1 MQGMT
6 KVKAFAFD
14 LFGTIVD
21 ITSISKVLSELNI
34 VKDDPKPFIETWR
47 SKQLQYAW
55 LLTLIGKFEPFGDLS
70 IRALKFTSK
79 VYNIELSDD
88 KIERVRDAQLQL
100 EPFPDSKKG
109 LQELAR
115 LKKRS
120 NNNSNDKKVNSNYKL
135 SILSNGESSKANKL
149 LSNISLIQYFDH
161 ILSAEEVGK
170 YKPAKEVYTMASE
183 RLNLSVSEIALVS
196 SNLWDIAGGQEAGM
210 QTCWINRQ
218 GKNTTN
224 EELDLK
230 SDYIISSIED
240 LKHCFVL

>member
-1 MQGMT
+1 MHGMT

-55 LLTLIGKFEPFGDLS
+55 LLTLIGKFEPFSDLS

-88 KIERVRDAQLQL
+88 KIKRVRDAQLQL

-120 NNNSNDKKVNSNYKL
+120 NNSNDKKVNSNYKL

-149 LSNISLIQYFDH
+149 LSNISLIHYFDH
-161 ILSAEEVGK
+161 IFSAEEVGK
-170 YKPAKEVYTMASE
+170 YKPAKEVYTIASE
-183 RLNLSVSEIALVS
+183 RLNLSVSEIALIS
-196 SNLWDIAGGQEAGM
+196 SNLWDIAGARRKLECKHAGLIVKVRRQ
-210 QTCWINRQ
+210 QT
-218 GKNTTN
+218 
-224 EELDLK
+224 K
-230 SDYIISSIED
+230 SLI
-240 LKHCFVL
+240 

>member
-6 KVKAFAFD
+6 KVEAFAFD

-21 ITSISKVLSELNI
+21 ITSIRKVLSELNI

-55 LLTLIGKFEPFGDLS
+55 LLTLIGKFEPFSDLS

-79 VYNIELSDD
+79 VYNIELNDD
-88 KIERVRDAQLQL
+88 KIKRVRDAQLQL

-120 NNNSNDKKVNSNYKL
+120 NNSNDKKVNSNYKL
-135 SILSNGESSKANKL
+135 SILSNGESSKTNKL

-161 ILSAEEVGK
+161 IFSAEEVGK
-170 YKPAKEVYTMASE
+170 YKPAKEVYTIASE

-196 SNLWDIAGGQEAGM
+196 SNLWDIAGAQEAGM
-210 QTCWINRQ
+210 QTC
-218 GKNTTN
+218 
-224 EELDLK
+224 
-230 SDYIISSIED
+230 
-240 LKHCFVL
+240 